1 MKQQRLLGEI
11 RQAIAIK
18 KLLKRNQEM
27 AFLKKMETPS
37 KTEND
42 AMTFQNTTPKSDN
55 NEK

>member
-1 MKQQRLLGEI
+1 
-11 RQAIAIK
+11 
-18 KLLKRNQEM
+18 M